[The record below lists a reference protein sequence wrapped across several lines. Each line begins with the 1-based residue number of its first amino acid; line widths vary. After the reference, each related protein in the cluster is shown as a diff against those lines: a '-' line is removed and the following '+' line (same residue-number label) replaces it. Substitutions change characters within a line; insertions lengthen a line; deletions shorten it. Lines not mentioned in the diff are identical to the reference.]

1 VSDFKPENFLI
12 LVVDDMTQN
21 LQILMSILEK
31 VGYNISFATSGKQ
44 TLERLT
50 KVKPDLIL
58 LDLMMP
64 DLDGLEVCKRLKAD
78 PNCCDI
84 PVIFLTASHE
94 PDKLLEAF
102 EKGAVDYVTKPF
114 KTAELLARVK
124 THLELKQTRDEL
136 KNMTEELEIARDSA
150 LELSNL
156 KSQFLANMSHEIRTP
171 MNGVLGMT
179 DLLLNTE
186 LNQQQRDYLKIL
198 RGSGEDLLK
207 LIEDILEISKLEMG
221 ATKLSY
227 ISFDLR
233 DLLREI
239 SLKFEPLVNQKSLD
253 FSFVIEE
260 EIPPEIIGDRFYLDK
275 ILSNLIDNS
284 IKFTSQGHII
294 IKLSS
299 QISPVKH
306 ELIGDNI
313 SIISDDNLIITVE
326 DTGIGISKDDQ
337 DKMFKSF
344 SQIDSSNTRKYG
356 GTGLGLAICK
366 HLVNL
371 MKGEISYQSI
381 QGKGSTF
388 FLEIPIGIEEKY
400 QKHQQ
405 IIPTDTLINQ
415 DNINIVKTKKNE
427 SKSALI
433 TDKNIH
439 ILVVEDSIIN
449 RKVLVHQLQLM
460 GYTVNSADNGEE
472 ALAQIEKLNYDLIFM
487 DCQMPVLDGYDATTK
502 IRQIQ
507 KEKKSIIIGLTA
519 NVLQSDRQ
527 KGLDVGMDD
536 YLNKPISVE
545 SLREVL
551 NKWTRVNP

>member
-1 VSDFKPENFLI
+1 
-12 LVVDDMTQN
+12 
-21 LQILMSILEK
+21 
-31 VGYNISFATSGKQ
+31 
-44 TLERLT
+44 
-50 KVKPDLIL
+50 
-58 LDLMMP
+58 
-64 DLDGLEVCKRLKAD
+64 
-78 PNCCDI
+78 
-84 PVIFLTASHE
+84 
-94 PDKLLEAF
+94 
-102 EKGAVDYVTKPF
+102 
-114 KTAELLARVK
+114 
-124 THLELKQTRDEL
+124 
-136 KNMTEELEIARDSA
+136 
-150 LELSNL
+150 
-156 KSQFLANMSHEIRTP
+156 

-227 ISFDLR
+227 TSFDLR
-233 DLLREI
+233 ELLKEI
-239 SLKFEPLVNQKSLD
+239 SLKFEPQVNQKSLD
-253 FSFVIEE
+253 FSFVIDE
-260 EIPPEIIGDRFYLDK
+260 EIPQEIIGDRFYLDK

-284 IKFTSQGHII
+284 IKFTSQGHIFV
-294 IKLSS
+294 KLSNK
-299 QISPVKH
+299 ISPVKQ
-306 ELIGDNI
+306 EII
-313 SIISDDNLIITVE
+313 SDDKTIISDDNLMIMVE
-326 DTGIGISKDDQ
+326 DTGIGIGKEYQ
-337 DKMFKSF
+337 DKIFKSF
-344 SQIDSSNTRKYG
+344 SQGDSSNTRKYD

-388 FLEIPIGIEEKY
+388 FLEIPMAIEEKY
-400 QKHQQ
+400 QKYQQ
-405 IIPTDTLINQ
+405 IIPTDILINQ

-427 SKSALI
+427 SKSELI
-433 TDKNIH
+433 IDKNIH